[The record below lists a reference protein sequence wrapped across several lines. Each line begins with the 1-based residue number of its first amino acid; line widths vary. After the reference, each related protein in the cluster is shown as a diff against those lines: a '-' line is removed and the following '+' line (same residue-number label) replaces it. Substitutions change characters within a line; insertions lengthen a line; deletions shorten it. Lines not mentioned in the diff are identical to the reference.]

1 MKKINCKSL
10 SLHLSALTFIVIFN
24 FCVMPQLNYAIAVEN
39 ASQPAGIALGA
50 KVETPRLGMPVPYEG
65 RKIKTVLCYGDSNT
79 YGADPMTPMGVI
91 HGLFAIPDG
100 SRRCLD
106 LATMS
111 SKRA

>member
-10 SLHLSALTFIVIFN
+10 SLHLFALAFIVIFN

-50 KVETPRLGMPVPYEG
+50 KVEAPRLGTPVPYEG

-79 YGADPMTPMGVI
+79 YDADPNDTYGRHPWPICYPGRLQTLLGPGYHVVE
-91 HGLFAIPDG
+91 
-100 SRRCLD
+100 
-106 LATMS
+106 
-111 SKRA
+111 